1 MSVMGDSEYRR
12 VMSDLELVT
21 ADDYMQNDAT
31 LALPFAYASYT
42 VLLCTRVQYTKSY
55 QLLAVNVALVIGA
68 RGKSLAGS
76 QLVDH

>member
-1 MSVMGDSEYRR
+1 
-12 VMSDLELVT
+12 MSDLELVT

-42 VLLCTRVQYTKSY
+42 VLLCMYTRPIHKKLST
-55 QLLAVNVALVIGA
+55 AVNVALVIGA